1 MSEVAQTTKE
11 VIEVVTTALQSLAEK
26 LGTTAQYIWGLQV
39 KQAYVVGF
47 VALAGF
53 LFGAIMIIGSIWMFY
68 KLFNNNSKEETEVK
82 GFLFV
87 GSLVSLIIG
96 CIFCASWFS
105 TVLNCFINP
114 EYYALKQLIKLVK

>member
-11 VIEVVTTALQSLAEK
+11 VIEVVTTALQPLAEK

-39 KQAYVVGF
+39 KQAYVDGF
-47 VALAGF
+47 VALAYF
-53 LFGAIMIIGSIWMFY
+53 LFGAMMIVGSIRIFY
-68 KLFNNNSKEETEVK
+68 KLFDNSKKAIEDE

-87 GSLVSLIIG
+87 GSIVSLFIG
-96 CIFCASWFS
+96 FIFCASWFS
-105 TVLNCFINP
+105 TILNCFINP